1 MTAKPYTVA
10 SPLEFDG
17 RRYEPGEPVELAAD
31 IAGPLIA
38 DGVLVDPD
46 ASQLPRR
53 ARPSPTLSGEL
64 ERALD
69 SIRRASPDQIRA
81 FFERLSGDDGIRAKF
96 DAADS
101 TPPGGA
107 GEEGPGS
114 ESGAGRE
121 ARIAGVVRGL
131 DPDDETL
138 WTRAGPPKVE
148 AIEAALGFDID
159 TAERDAAWAAVEAE
173 RKGGE

>member
-46 ASQLPRR
+46 ASAVR
-53 ARPSPTLSGEL
+53 AALSGEL

-69 SIRRASPDQIRA
+69 SIRRAPPDQIRT
-81 FFERLSGDDGIRAKF
+81 FFERLSEDDGIRAKF

-101 TPPGGA
+101 TPPEGA
-107 GEEGPGS
+107 GEEG
-114 ESGAGRE
+114 RE
-121 ARIAGVVRGL
+121 AQIVGVVRGL